1 MKTRFISKIGFI
13 GLGAMGKYMAE
24 HLARKLPD
32 DSQVIVYDV
41 SSLPMDDL
49 VARYPERVVSG
60 TSPRDVAG
68 KASIIFTMVPEGS
81 HVRSIYLAPET
92 GITAASLHDQI
103 LIDCSTIDIAMS
115 LAVKEHLEI
124 HHASTNTSFYDA
136 PVSGGTLGAKAGTI
150 AFFIGAAEDDPNLPR
165 ITELLNLMGKGIISC
180 GKPTAGLT
188 AKLCNNYLPDLIAI
202 ASSEALNTGI
212 RAGLDPRVLS
222 RVIAAGTAQNAI
234 CDSYNPCPG
243 VIETAPSSHGYEGG
257 FKVQLMKKDFGLAVE
272 LAKTV
277 GADLIL
283 GEKGLE
289 TYQAAAEDER
299 CRDRDSRVIYRFIGG
314 DEAWKERFGS

>member
-1 MKTRFISKIGFI
+1 MTTQFSKIGFI

-24 HLARKLPD
+24 HLAEKLPG
-32 DSQVIVYDV
+32 DSQVIIYDV
-41 SSLPMDDL
+41 SSTPMDDL
-49 VARYPERVVSG
+49 VARYPGRVVSG
-60 TSPRDVAG
+60 TSPRDVAE
-68 KASIIFTMVPEGS
+68 KARIIFTMVPEGN
-81 HVRSIYLAPET
+81 HVRSVYLTPEI
-92 GITAASLHDQI
+92 GMTAASLRDHI
-103 LIDCSTIDIAMS
+103 LIDCSTIDIATS
-115 LAVKEHLEI
+115 LAVKEHLET
-124 HHASTNTSFYDA
+124 HHANTNTSFYDA

-165 ITELLNLMGKGIISC
+165 ITELLNFMGKKIIPC
-180 GKPTAGLT
+180 GKSTAGLT
-188 AKLCNNYLPDLIAI
+188 AKLCNNYLSGLIAI

-234 CDSYNPCPG
+234 CDLYNPCPG
-243 VIETAPSSHGYEGG
+243 VVETAPSSRGYEGG
-257 FKVQLMKKDFGLAVE
+257 FKVQLMKKDFGLALE

-289 TYQAAAEDER
+289 TYQATAEDDR
-299 CRDRDSRVIYRFIGG
+299 CRDRDSRVVYRFIGG